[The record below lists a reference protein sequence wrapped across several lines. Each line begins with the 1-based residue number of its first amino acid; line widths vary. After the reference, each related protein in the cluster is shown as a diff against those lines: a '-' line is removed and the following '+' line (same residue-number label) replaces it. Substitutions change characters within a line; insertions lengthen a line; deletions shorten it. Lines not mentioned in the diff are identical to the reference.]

1 MQVCEIP
8 FQTST
13 MVITTTLGV
22 SLKLSLPSLL
32 HSLQH
37 QVTDLCRTLCD
48 DRARLLKRS
57 DLVTGGALTTTDDGT
72 SVTHSPTR
80 RSCPTSDEGDN
91 RLGVGRSL
99 VVLLEV
105 GSGLLLHGT
114 TNFADEDDTFRTGVG
129 KEDLDNVD
137 VLGTG
142 EGVTAN
148 TNGEGLTKTSE
159 SGLVNGLVSQAAVGG
174 QFLGRGLGQADV
186 YLRSGP
192 RNDTNFT
199 LAEDM
204 AGHNTH
210 LTAFADNPGTVTT
223 NHPALALALQ
233 SVHNLDLVSLRDTFG
248 DGDDELNLVLDGF
261 NDGIGGE
268 GRRNVNDRGIRLS
281 FPNSVTNGAENGK
294 TKMSLPGFL

>member
-8 FQTST
+8 FQTFT

-37 QVTDLCRTLCD
+37 QVTDLCRTLRD

-129 KEDLDNVD
+129 KENLDNVD

-148 TNGEGLTKTSE
+148 TNGEGLTKTSK

-174 QFLGRGLGQADV
+174 QFWGEALDKLMSTYVPDLETTPILPWRKIWPGIIPILQPSLIIPGQLPPIILLLLWLFKA
-186 YLRSGP
+186 
-192 RNDTNFT
+192 FIT
-199 LAEDM
+199 LIW
-204 AGHNTH
+204 
-210 LTAFADNPGTVTT
+210 
-223 NHPALALALQ
+223 
-233 SVHNLDLVSLRDTFG
+233 SR
-248 DGDDELNLVLDGF
+248 
-261 NDGIGGE
+261 
-268 GRRNVNDRGIRLS
+268 
-281 FPNSVTNGAENGK
+281 
-294 TKMSLPGFL
+294 